1 MLMVREDLF
10 HLMLKYYLSSNLLI
24 SLLGQRKNLTPE
36 IMANFVKKFKYA
48 GATILGGCCET
59 RPCHIKEINKLK

>member
-1 MLMVREDLF
+1 MLMVREDPF
-10 HLMLKYYLSSNLLI
+10 HLMLKYYLSSDLLI
-24 SLLGQRKNLTPE
+24 SLLGQ
-36 IMANFVKKFKYA
+36 KKFKYA

>member
-1 MLMVREDLF
+1 MVREDLF

-48 GATILGGCCET
+48 VQLFKVDVVKQDPVI
-59 RPCHIKEINKLK
+59 